1 MITFL
6 GFVVFATVVGI
17 GALDGRSGLGLF
29 AMYRSADVMTSPS
42 KRSGK
47 SIREKRVIK
56 KSKKATES
64 GP

>member
-29 AMYRSADVMTSPS
+29 AMYRSASVTTSGD
-42 KRSGK
+42 R
-47 SIREKRVIK
+47 RR
-56 KSKKATES
+56 
-64 GP
+64 